1 MKKISKSEAHAKNL
15 ISSAR
20 KISAEY
26 QKMIDLCKND
36 SSASEKERI
45 EDIALF
51 ERKIAE
57 ANKFIS
63 WWLADIALISEK
75 AEKEKKSAKQSE
87 KASA

>member
-15 ISSAR
+15 IASAR

-26 QKMIDLCKND
+26 QKMIDLCKSD
-36 SSASEKERI
+36 QSASEKERI

-51 ERKIAE
+51 DRKIAE
-57 ANKFIS
+57 ANKMIS

-75 AEKEKKSAKQSE
+75 EKSAKKSE